1 MRHLSVFLLLIF
13 TFPTYADSYPYGIYS
28 NVSMLTGEPSG
39 FEILVLNN
47 GTTQCELSIMI
58 QSFEGWPQ
66 TPELLQCCDCW
77 TNQINFQSSYFG
89 PFEGIIEQDV
99 LTGQFLETGQTL
111 ELPKGQS
118 FWQR

>member
-1 MRHLSVFLLLIF
+1 MTPVH
-13 TFPTYADSYPYGIYS
+13 ADTYPYGIYS

-47 GTTQCELSIMI
+47 GTTQCELSILL

-66 TPELLQCCDCW
+66 TPELLQCCNCW
-77 TNQINFQSSYFG
+77 TDQIAFQSSYFG
-89 PFEGIIEQDV
+89 PFEGQIDQGV
-99 LTGQFLETGQTL
+99 LTGQFLESGQLL
-111 ELPKGQS
+111 ELNRGQS